1 MVSKGRL
8 SSDREDE
15 RGSQSLTRP
24 WVTWGQGLDQALTY
38 IWRKINSDGAA
49 LVQPIDEKPLDYA
62 NELSRNSLPRLSMS
76 LSGKSVLVTGAE
88 GFIGSHLVE
97 RLVVA
102 GANVTC
108 LVQYNA
114 DNSLGWLADL
124 ETSSRRAITHRFG
137 DVRDAHQMIDI
148 TRGKDLV
155 FHLAALISIPHS
167 YEAPLSYAATNILGT
182 ANILE
187 ACRINAVPKLVLTST
202 SEVYGT
208 PDETPIVES
217 HPLQAQSPYAASK
230 VAADQLGMSYA
241 ASYGMDVA
249 ILRPFNTYGPRQS
262 LRAIIPT
269 ILAQMLS
276 GQDKLML
283 GSLHPK
289 RDFTF
294 VTDTAD
300 GFIRIAEAPTEP
312 GDIVQ
317 LGSGDCVSI
326 GELVEICRKLTG
338 SNLQVVQQDTRVRP
352 SSSEVQVLLADPSKA
367 RRVIGWSKTTSLESG
382 LAKTADWLR
391 ERATSIDVGRYHV

>member
-1 MVSKGRL
+1 ML
-8 SSDREDE
+8 
-15 RGSQSLTRP
+15 
-24 WVTWGQGLDQALTY
+24 AY
-38 IWRKINSDGAA
+38 IWPKVQSEGAA
-49 LVQPIDEKPLDYA
+49 LLPPIDEEPLDYA
-62 NELSRNSLPRLSMS
+62 YELLPDSLLRLEMS

-97 RLVVA
+97 RLVGA

-108 LVQYNA
+108 LVQYNI

-124 ETSSRRAITHRFG
+124 ETPSRTAITPRFG
-137 DVRDAHQMIDI
+137 DVRDAHQMLDI
-148 TRGKDLV
+148 TRDKDLV

-208 PDETPIVES
+208 PEQIPIVES

-241 ASYGMDVA
+241 AAYGMDVA

-269 ILAQMLS
+269 VLSQMLS
-276 GQDKLML
+276 GQDKLVL

-338 SNLQVVQQDTRVRP
+338 SNVQVVREDTRVRP
-352 SSSEVQVLLADPSKA
+352 ATSEVQVLLADPSKA
-367 RRVIGWSKTTSLESG
+367 RRVIGWSNTTSLESG
-382 LAKTADWLR
+382 LAKTTDWLR
-391 ERATSIDVGRYHV
+391 ERTTSIDIGRYHV